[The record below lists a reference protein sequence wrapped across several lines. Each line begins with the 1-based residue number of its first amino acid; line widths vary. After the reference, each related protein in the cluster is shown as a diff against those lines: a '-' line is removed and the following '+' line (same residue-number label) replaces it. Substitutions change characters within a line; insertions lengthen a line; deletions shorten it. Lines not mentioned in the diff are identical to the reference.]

1 MRTCVLLIF
10 TLLGWAQHVVAGVT
24 PWVDFEIRDGHV
36 LIPTSIEG
44 IDGMS
49 LIDTGAQVSFIE
61 RSFMRLHNLKFG
73 NGRPMKIMGVG
84 SSEMRKTFSNV
95 PVRIMGTELNF
106 KVLVE
111 GKLLNDTQL
120 LIGGDFLS
128 QLYFQFDYPNKRFR
142 GITRDTFELKKI
154 RNVESKL
161 DPATRQPMVKVRLN
175 DEKDVWLVM
184 DTGNSGGVLLKRRV
198 ATRRGWLDEFDTEV
212 NSARGVVGAL
222 DVETFRLPVLAIGPY
237 DVKNA
242 RVTVPQEGKR
252 FDIFQRQRGLSD
264 IRSKTQ
270 GLLGYDVWK
279 NFLVTIDYRS
289 GALFIEIPQKAE
301 ADEPA
306 S

>member
-1 MRTCVLLIF
+1 MRTYALLILALIGWSQS
-10 TLLGWAQHVVAGVT
+10 TLAGVT
-24 PWVDFEIRDGHV
+24 PWVDFETSHGHI
-36 LIPTSIEG
+36 LIPTRIHGIEG
-44 IDGMS
+44 KS
-49 LIDTGAQVSFIE
+49 LIDTGSQVSLIE
-61 RSFMRLHNLKFG
+61 RSFLRLHNLKFT
-73 NGRPMKIMGVG
+73 NGRPMKILGVG
-84 SSEMRKTFSNV
+84 SSEMRKTYSNV
-95 PVRIMGTELNF
+95 PVEIMGTELDF

-111 GKLLNDTQL
+111 GNLQNGTQL

-142 GITRDTFELKKI
+142 GITRDTFDLKKI

-184 DTGNSGGVLLKRRV
+184 DTGNAGGVLLKRRV
-198 ATRRGWLDEFDTEV
+198 ATRRGWLDEFDTEL
-212 NSARGVVGAL
+212 NTGRGAVGAL
-222 DVETFRLPVLAIGPY
+222 EVETFRMPVLAIGPY
-237 DVKNA
+237 DVKNT

-252 FDIFQRQRGLSD
+252 FEMFQRKRGLSD
-264 IRSKTQ
+264 VRSKTQ

-289 GALFIEIPQKAE
+289 GALFIEIPQETE
-301 ADEPA
+301 ADAPA